1 MLVVYEGDDITIQV
15 QVDGRGFLHVLS
27 HASDGRLVRLPKLAP
42 PEALMLASML
52 VEKSDEASQ
61 K

>member
-27 HASDGRLVRLPKLAP
+27 HASDGRLVRLPKLTV
-42 PEALMLASML
+42 PEALALARIL
-52 VEKSDEASQ
+52 VEKAEEAGR
-61 K
+61 

>member
-27 HASDGRLVRLPKLAP
+27 HASDGRVVRLPKLAP
-42 PEALMLASML
+42 PEALALAKML
-52 VEKSDEASQ
+52 VEKAEEAG

>member
-1 MLVVYEGDDITIQV
+1 MLVVYDGDDITITV
-15 QVDGRGFLHVLS
+15 AVDGRGLLHVLATS
-27 HASDGRLVRLPKLAP
+27 SKGQAVRLPKLTPA
-42 PEALMLASML
+42 EALMLASML